1 MQLVKDGKSDYV
13 VIIAK
18 DASPSEHRAA
28 AEFQRFIEEMS
39 GAAISYV
46 SDSTNPP
53 ENAVLI
59 GNSEALKSLGLN
71 IDFNELG
78 EEGYTIMTAGSRLVI
93 AGGKLRGTMYG
104 VYGFLEDVLGCRW
117 YSSKVSKIPSKPT
130 IDIDNLNITEKPAFE
145 YREPFYTEAWDKD
158 WAARNRANGATM
170 KLDEETG
177 GKLVYYPFVHSFDKL
192 VPLDKY
198 WDTHPEYFSM
208 VKGERVRENTQ
219 LCMSN
224 PDVLKIATATV
235 MEWIREHPEA
245 KIYSVSQNDWHRN
258 CQCDNCRAIDEEEGS
273 PSGLLLRFCN
283 AIAEEVEKVYPDK
296 LIDTLAYEWTEKP
309 PKITKPRHNVRVRLC
324 PIKCCEAHPYGSCDK
339 QENIDFVSNLKEW
352 AKITDNLYIWHY
364 NTSFKHYLLPFPDYR
379 QLPDSA
385 KLYKKCGVV
394 GVFWQGSYPE
404 GGGGEFAELKS
415 YLLAKLSWNPDA
427 DADAV
432 VNDFLNGYYGA
443 GGKYIRE
450 YIELLVDKVT
460 KDNIH
465 LSIWDEPTASFL
477 TSEIIAKADELFA
490 KAKEAAES
498 QDVLER
504 INKAYLSIEYVK
516 LMQPIMRK
524 EFTDKEKA
532 LNELDAFAA
541 KCKGYGLTRFEEWN
555 SMDITRDHFKKDLI
569 GLE

>member
-18 DASPSEHRAA
+18 DASPSERHAA
-28 AEFQRFIEEMS
+28 AEFKRFIGEMS
-39 GAAISYV
+39 GAAISDAP
-46 SDSTNPP
+46 DSANPP

-59 GNSEALKSLGLN
+59 GNSEALKSLGLE
-71 IDFNELG
+71 IDFDDLG
-78 EEGYTIMTAGSRLVI
+78 EEGYTIRTAGSRLVI

-104 VYGFLEDVLGCRW
+104 VYGLLEDVLGCRW
-117 YSSKVSKIPSKPT
+117 YSSKVSKIPNKPA
-130 IDIDNLNITEKPAFE
+130 IDIDKLNITEKPAFE

-158 WAARNRANGATM
+158 WAARNRANGAAM
-170 KLDEETG
+170 ELDEETG

-235 MEWIREHPEA
+235 MEWIKEHPEA
-245 KIYSVSQNDWHRN
+245 KIYSVSQNDWNRN
-258 CQCDNCRAIDEEEGS
+258 CQCEKCCAIDEEEGS

-324 PIKCCEAHPYGSCDK
+324 PIKCCEAHSYESCDK
-339 QENIDFVSNLKEW
+339 QENIDFVANLKEW

-379 QLPDSA
+379 QLIDSV
-385 KLYKKCGVV
+385 KLYKKYGVV

-415 YLLAKLSWNPDA
+415 YLLAKLSWNPNVDA
-427 DADAV
+427 NAV
-432 VNDFLNGYYGA
+432 IKDFLNGYYGA
-443 GGKYIRE
+443 GGKYIGE

-465 LSIWDEPTASFL
+465 LSIWDEPAAAFL
-477 TSEIIAKADELFA
+477 TPEIIAKADELFA
-490 KAKEAAES
+490 EAKEAAAETS
-498 QDVLER
+498 DVFER
-504 INKAYLSIEYVK
+504 INKAHLSIEYVK

-555 SMDITRDHFKKDLI
+555 PMDITRDHFKKDLI
-569 GLE
+569 GL

>member
-1 MQLVKDGKSDYV
+1 MQLVKDGKSGYV
-13 VIIAK
+13 IIIAK

-28 AEFQRFIEEMS
+28 AEFQRFIGEMS
-39 GAAISYV
+39 GVTIPYAP
-46 SDSTNPP
+46 DSANPP

-59 GNSEALKSLGLN
+59 GNSEALKSLGLE
-71 IDFNELG
+71 IDFDDLG
-78 EEGYTIMTAGSRLVI
+78 EEGYTIRTAGKRLVI

-104 VYGFLEDVLGCRW
+104 VSGLLEDVLGCRW
-117 YSSKVSKIPSKPT
+117 YSSKVSRIPSKPT

-158 WAARNRANGATM
+158 WAARNRNNGATM
-170 KLDEETG
+170 ELDEETG

-198 WDTHPEYFSM
+198 WDTHPEYFSL
-208 VKGERVRENTQ
+208 VKGERVKENTQ

-235 MEWIREHPEA
+235 MEWIKEHPEA
-245 KIYSVSQNDWHRN
+245 KIYSVSQNDWNRN
-258 CQCDNCRAIDEEEGS
+258 CQCDKCRAIDEEEGS

-283 AIAEEVEKVYPDK
+283 AIAEEVEKAYPDK

-324 PIKCCEAHPYGSCDK
+324 PIKCCEAHPYESCDK
-339 QENIDFVSNLKEW
+339 QENIDFAANLKEW
-352 AKITDNLYIWHY
+352 ARITDNLYIWHY

-385 KLYKKCGVV
+385 KLYKKYGVV

-415 YLLAKLSWNPDA
+415 YMLAKLSWNPNV

-432 VNDFLNGYYGA
+432 IKDFLDGYYGT

-465 LSIWDEPTASFL
+465 LSIWDEPTAVFL
-477 TSEIIAKADELFA
+477 TSEIISKADELFEKA
-490 KAKEAAES
+490 KAAAES
-498 QDVLER
+498 PDVLER

-555 SMDITRDHFKKDLI
+555 PMDITRDRFKKDLI
-569 GLE
+569 GL